1 MKTVSRLVLLSAALI
16 LSGCGTI
23 DLPSIDL
30 PWETPAAKPL
40 APAPDT
46 TALRGDAGD
55 SVAALPDG
63 LQVEDL
69 RTPFGAQ
76 PAAPQTSAALADGI
90 RPGL

>member
-1 MKTVSRLVLLSAALI
+1 MKTVSRLVLLSATLV

-40 APAPDT
+40 ALDT
-46 TALRGDAGD
+46 AALRGDAGD

-69 RTPFGAQ
+69 RAPFGAPQ
-76 PAAPQTSAALADGI
+76 PQTSAALTDGM

>member
-1 MKTVSRLVLLSAALI
+1 MKTVSRLVLLSATLV
-16 LSGCGTI
+16 LCGCGTI

-40 APAPDT
+40 APPPAT
-46 TALRGDAGD
+46 IALRGDSGD
-55 SVAALPDG
+55 TAAALPDG

-76 PAAPQTSAALADGI
+76 PAQTSAALTDGM
-90 RPGL
+90 RRGL